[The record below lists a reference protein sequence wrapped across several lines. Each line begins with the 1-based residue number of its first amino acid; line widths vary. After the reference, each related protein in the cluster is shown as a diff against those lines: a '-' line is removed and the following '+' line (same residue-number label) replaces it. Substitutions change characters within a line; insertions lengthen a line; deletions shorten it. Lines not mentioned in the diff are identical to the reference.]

1 MAGFQFAHVDG
12 YARKGSSQ
20 ANSKTGVK
28 RGVFSA
34 QDIADEAER
43 LEGACDHVET
53 PQPPII
59 RFGVTPS
66 EVVKVATG
74 WAEQTKDA
82 KGRKLRVD
90 GLCLAAGV
98 FSVPPDLDEKQW
110 PAYRDAMIEYLKGR
124 YGERLHSVVEHTDEA
139 HRHCHFYMVPLP
151 GENFGA
157 VQEGVAARQAAY
169 AAGKKKGQQNKAYC
183 DAMSA
188 WQDDIWQKVSRHFGL
203 ARIGPRRRRLTRAGW
218 HAERRA
224 LDAHAAILRAPVP
237 KMPSMGPIRR
247 MLAAMPVEHHTG
259 ILRRGE
265 PLYTTAQVE
274 EIVRHAVRHGA
285 KGVLGQRLD
294 LLDAV
299 ILRQP
304 MIEEAEQRL
313 RDIASQEAAGAIR
326 LAELGDRIAH
336 AEKRE
341 QRAVQAASRAEAVA
355 RRAEEWARESVT
367 TLAAR
372 LRGVL
377 GPLLRSLVAIAR
389 APEEIPPKIAADRHI
404 GELAD
409 WEPVAQELREIIQPA
424 ARAAQQADGIDWP
437 KRVKDS
443 VTKPVDDESRPDSDQ
458 ASRRAGPRSQS
469 RSKSC

>member
-1 MAGFQFAHVDG
+1 MAGYQFAHIEG

-20 ANSKTGVK
+20 TNHQTGGK
-28 RGVFSA
+28 KGVFSA
-34 QDIADEAER
+34 QEIADEAER
-43 LEGACDHVET
+43 KDGSCSHVKL

-59 RFGVTPS
+59 HFGVSPS
-66 EVVKVATG
+66 EVVKLSAE
-74 WAEQTKDA
+74 WAEHAKDA
-82 KGRKLRVD
+82 SGRKLRID
-90 GLCLAAGV
+90 GLCLAAGT
-98 FSVPPDLDEKQW
+98 FSVPPDLDDQEW
-110 PAYRDAMIEYLKGR
+110 PAYRDAMIEYLRER

-151 GENFGA
+151 GEDFGA
-157 VQEGVAARQAAY
+157 VHEGVAARQAAY

-341 QRAVQAASRAEAVA
+341 QRAVQAASHAEAVA

-389 APEEIPPKIAADRHI
+389 APEEIPPKLAADRHI

-409 WEPVAQELREIIQPA
+409 WEPVAKDLREIIQPA

-437 KRVKDS
+437 KRVEGA
-443 VTKPVDDESRPDSDQ
+443 VSDP
-458 ASRRAGPRSQS
+458 APRRSGPRP
-469 RSKSC
+469 R

>member
-1 MAGFQFAHVDG
+1 MRVVFRGFRRILGRVYWGGGMAGYQFAHIEG

-20 ANSKTGVK
+20 TNHRTGGK
-28 RGVFSA
+28 KGVFSA
-34 QDIADEAER
+34 QEIADEAER
-43 LEGACDHVET
+43 KDGSCSHVKL

-59 RFGVTPS
+59 HFGVSPS
-66 EVVKVATG
+66 EVVKLSAE
-74 WAEQTKDA
+74 WAEHAKDA
-82 KGRKLRVD
+82 SGRKLRID
-90 GLCLAAGV
+90 GLCLAAGT
-98 FSVPPDLDEKQW
+98 FSVPPDLDDQEW
-110 PAYRDAMIEYLKGR
+110 PAYRDAMIEYLRER

-151 GENFGA
+151 GEDFGA
-157 VQEGVAARQAAY
+157 VHEGVAARRMVAAQ
-169 AAGKKKGQQNKAYC
+169 GKKKGQQNAAYKA
-183 DAMSA
+183 AMRS
-188 WQDDIWQKVSRHFGL
+188 WQDDLWRVGQQYGL

-389 APEEIPPKIAADRHI
+389 APEEIPPKLAADRHI

-409 WEPVAQELREIIQPA
+409 WEPVAKELRDIIQPA

-437 KRVKDS
+437 KRVEDA
-443 VTKPVDDESRPDSDQ
+443 VTSNS
-458 ASRRAGPRSQS
+458 GPRP
-469 RSKSC
+469 R

>member
-59 RFGVTPS
+59 HFGVTPS
-66 EVVKVATG
+66 EVVKLATE

-341 QRAVQAASRAEAVA
+341 QRAVQAASHAEAVA

-389 APEEIPPKIAADRHI
+389 APEEIPPKLAADRHI

-409 WEPVAQELREIIQPA
+409 WEPVAKELREIIQPA

-437 KRVKDS
+437 KRVEDA
-443 VTKPVDDESRPDSDQ
+443 VTSKPVGDESRPDGDPIP
-458 ASRRAGPRSQS
+458 RRSGPRP
-469 RSKSC
+469 R